1 MNTVRAL
8 LADARQELAD
18 AVDTPALE
26 SEILLAYVLGRDRS
40 WLYAHPEHAP
50 AATEI
55 AAFTERLAQRRDGHP
70 IAHITGRRE
79 FWSLT
84 LGVSR
89 DTLIPRPETEGLVEI
104 ALGIGLPDD
113 ADVLDLGTGSG
124 AIALALASER
134 PDWRVLGIDRS
145 TAALEIARA
154 NARRLGLSSVEFAC
168 GDWFSALPGGASFDL
183 IVGNP
188 PYVAQDDPHLERG
201 DLRFEPMQA
210 LVAGEDG
217 LKDIRAIVD
226 ASPGFLRPG
235 GWLWLEHGRDQGSR
249 VVDLLQRRGFQ
260 QVMLRRDLAGQE
272 RHAGGRMPARS
283 SGQPRH
289 DRP

>member
-1 MNTVRAL
+1 MNTVRSL
-8 LADARQELAD
+8 LADARQLLAD

-26 SEILLAYVLGRDRS
+26 SEVLLAHVLGQDRS
-40 WLYAHPEHAP
+40 WLYAHPEHVP
-50 AATEI
+50 AAAEI
-55 AAFTERLAQRRDGHP
+55 AAFGQRLAQRRDGHP
-70 IAHITGRRE
+70 IAHLTGRRE

-84 LGVSR
+84 LSVSR

-104 ALGIGLPDD
+104 ALGIRLPDE

-134 PDWRVLGIDRS
+134 PNWRILGIDRS
-145 TAALEIARA
+145 SAALAIARA
-154 NARRLGLSSVEFAC
+154 NARRLGLPGVEFAR

-183 IVGNP
+183 IVCNP
-188 PYVAQDDPHLERG
+188 PYVAQDDPHLARG
-201 DLRFEPMQA
+201 DLRFEPIQA

-226 ASPGFLRPG
+226 AAPGFLRPG
-235 GWLWLEHGRDQGSR
+235 GWLWLEHGRDQGSH

-260 QVMLRRDLAGQE
+260 QVALRRDLAGQE
-272 RHAGGRMPARS
+272 RHAGGRMPVRQT
-283 SGQPRH
+283 GQPRD